1 MYKGNLRIAT
11 KNIKI
16 KAKIIN
22 KKLDKISNIITKS
35 YNLRLW
41 EHQFKFT

>member
-1 MYKGNLRIAT
+1 MHQRNRRIAT

-22 KKLDKISNIITKS
+22 KKLDKISNTITKS

-41 EHQFKFT
+41 EYQFKFT